1 MEEKKYSVVGR
12 VEIGTDEYRDLIS
25 KTFESEKQMEYYR
38 DKYWTEQKV
47 TNELK
52 KEVETLHSKLAKLES
67 ILKKNTINI
76 NDDGVSV
83 IMSLFGED

>member
-25 KTFESEKQMEYYR
+25 EKFNSEKQMEYYR
-38 DKYWTEQKV
+38 DKYWDEQKV

-67 ILKKNTINI
+67 LLKKNTINI

>member
-25 KTFESEKQMEYYR
+25 EKFESQKQMEYYR
-38 DKYWTEQKV
+38 DKYWDEQKV

-52 KEVETLHSKLAKLES
+52 KEVETLHGKLAKLES

-76 NDDGVSV
+76 NDDCVSV
-83 IMSLFGED
+83 IMSMFGED

>member
-25 KTFESEKQMEYYR
+25 EKFESQKQMEYYR
-38 DKYWTEQKV
+38 DKYWAEQKV

-67 ILKKNTINI
+67 VLKKNTINI